1 MRVKGIRFK
10 PCLLGSKELCFAWRE
25 FSDFLRVNLIAGSP
39 AKLQIVDW
47 PELEKVSQMVFVW
60 GKKQEG
66 DWLAGPL
73 FPELLEHRMQRWKKT
88 LTSYD
93 DDSENCQIGNSRD
106 TSCVVQD
113 NLSQAKS
120 SKYFAAWLYRH
131 ASNGAV
137 NVKDFSYNNYISFKS
152 KFILEWTN
160 SYMSVHNAVFSLT
173 ISLIVFPVPFAFL

>member
-1 MRVKGIRFK
+1 MFG
-10 PCLLGSKELCFAWRE
+10 E
-25 FSDFLRVNLIAGSP
+25 
-39 AKLQIVDW
+39 
-47 PELEKVSQMVFVW
+47 
-60 GKKQEG
+60 KKQEG

-93 DDSENCQIGNSRD
+93 DDSENCQIGISRD

-113 NLSQAKS
+113 NLTQAKS

-137 NVKDFSYNNYISFKS
+137 NMKDFSYNNYISFKS

-160 SYMSVHNAVFSLT
+160 SYMSVHNAVFLDYLLNCFSCPICLSIVHSFFFSL
-173 ISLIVFPVPFAFL
+173 VQ